1 MMDGWFILINSVLV
15 IRSRYMQT
23 IPEEATMVSSADV
36 IAQMRSIAEEEGVE
50 RLILFGSRAR
60 GTNLPKSD
68 YDIAV
73 SGCASFN
80 RLATRFDEELW
91 TLLDIDLVDLDSGI
105 SPALLKEIERDGKVI
120 YEKVR

>member
-1 MMDGWFILINSVLV
+1 MGGWCILINFVLV
-15 IRSRYMQT
+15 IRSRYMQA

-36 IAQMRSIAEEEGVE
+36 IAQMRSIAKEEGVE

-105 SPALLKEIERDGKVI
+105 SPALIKEIERDGKVI

>member
-1 MMDGWFILINSVLV
+1 
-15 IRSRYMQT
+15 MQT

-68 YDIAV
+68 YDFAV
-73 SGCASFN
+73 CGCASFK
-80 RLATRFDEELW
+80 RLATRFDEERW
-91 TLLDIDLVDLDSGI
+91 SLLVIDLVDLDSGI
-105 SPALLKEIERDGKVI
+105 SPALIKEIERDGKVI

>member
-1 MMDGWFILINSVLV
+1 MMDDWCILIHSVLV
-15 IRSRYMQT
+15 MRSRYMQT

-105 SPALLKEIERDGKVI
+105 SPALIKEIERDGKVI
-120 YEKVR
+120 YEKER

>member
-1 MMDGWFILINSVLV
+1 
-15 IRSRYMQT
+15 MQT

-73 SGCASFN
+73 SGCASFT

-91 TLLDIDLVDLDSGI
+91 TLLDIDLVNLDSGI
-105 SPALLKEIERDGKVI
+105 SPALLKEIERDGRVI

>member
-1 MMDGWFILINSVLV
+1 MMDDWCILINSVLV

-91 TLLDIDLVDLDSGI
+91 TLLDVDLVDLDSGI